1 MRNREI
7 ERCECPDLPDYE
19 LVQEFAVQSEDAR
32 SAFLPYNRADLSS
45 FQESNHLY
53 KMHPTNQSC
62 SKWIFGRAGEPTSSV
77 YQPGHASFMLP
88 NPHKLGPRISTGK
101 AF

>member
-32 SAFLPYNRADLSS
+32 SAFLPYNRADLLASRKVITS
-45 FQESNHLY
+45 TKCIPPINPAPNGYLEG
-53 KMHPTNQSC
+53 PANQPAQFTSQAMRVLC
-62 SKWIFGRAGEPTSSV
+62 CPIPTS
-77 YQPGHASFMLP
+77 
-88 NPHKLGPRISTGK
+88 
-101 AF
+101 